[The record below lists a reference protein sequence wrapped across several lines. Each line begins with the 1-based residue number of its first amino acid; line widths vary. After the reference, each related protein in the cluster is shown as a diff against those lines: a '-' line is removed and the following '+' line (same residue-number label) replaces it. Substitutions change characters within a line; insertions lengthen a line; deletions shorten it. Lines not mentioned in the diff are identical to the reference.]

1 MRHRS
6 LPFVGSVALLASACA
21 TAPPATSEG
30 SAAPAAAPTVAPSA
44 SGWSGTFQATQE
56 RTGVLAP
63 TRLQQASGTVRLRAS
78 TRDPQRTSVALV
90 VQTAVQEATS
100 LRWAVLPGRCGAGSL
115 PLLGFDQFPPLDI
128 SSSGR
133 GQLEVDIPLPLPT
146 SGAYHVNVYHGGTQ
160 LDHVLTCASL
170 RRT

>member
-6 LPFVGSVALLASACA
+6 LPFVSSVALLASACA
-21 TAPPATSEG
+21 TPPATTSEG
-30 SAAPAAAPTVAPSA
+30 STTPTASA
-44 SGWSGTFQATQE
+44 WSGTFQATQE
-56 RTGVLAP
+56 RTGALAP
-63 TRLQQASGTVRLRAS
+63 TRLQQASGTVRLRGSA
-78 TRDPQRTSVALV
+78 RDPQRTSVALV

-128 SSSGR
+128 TSSGR
-133 GQLEVDIPLPLPT
+133 GQLDVEIPLPLPT
-146 SGAYHVNVYHGGTQ
+146 SGVYHVNVYYGGTQ
-160 LDHVLTCASL
+160 LDHVLTCATL

>member
-1 MRHRS
+1 MRHRP
-6 LPFVGSVALLASACA
+6 LVVVTVVTAATVVASACA
-21 TAPPATSEG
+21 TPPSARDD
-30 SAAPAAAPTVAPSA
+30 AAPAPAGAWT
-44 SGWSGTFQATQE
+44 GTFQPTQE

-63 TRLQQASGTVRLRAS
+63 TRLQQASGTVRLRGSA
-78 TRDPQRTSVALV
+78 RDPQRTSVALV
-90 VQTAVQEATS
+90 VQTAVQEMTS

-133 GQLEVDIPLPLPT
+133 GQLEVEIPLPLPT
-146 SGAYHVNVYHGGTQ
+146 SGAYHVNVYYGGTQ
-160 LDHVLTCASL
+160 LDHVLTCATL